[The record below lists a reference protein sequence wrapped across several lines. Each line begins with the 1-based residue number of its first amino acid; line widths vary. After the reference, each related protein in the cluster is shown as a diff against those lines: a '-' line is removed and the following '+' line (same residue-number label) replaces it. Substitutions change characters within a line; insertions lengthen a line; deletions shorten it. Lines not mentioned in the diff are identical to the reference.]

1 MSVIERYMPVAGVVL
16 LVAIAAVGCRTE
28 VDAPTPQPPEVTVAK
43 PVVKEVS
50 DYQTYTG
57 KTAAVESVDLRAR
70 VKGFLDQIQFKP
82 GDAVKKDQVL
92 FVIEQAPFQA
102 KLAAAKAK
110 RQQTEAGVKLA
121 EANLARAKKLVET
134 KAISVE
140 EYQTR
145 IAERDGAIA
154 QRAADDAAIQEAQI
168 NLDYTVVKS
177 PIDGRISRNLVDV
190 GNLVGADGN
199 TLLANVV
206 TMDPMYVYFDVSE
219 KVVLDLLQ
227 WRREHKGTDEVH
239 PVAYLRLQ
247 GENGEPHEGRLDYL
261 DNQVDPDTGTAI
273 VRGVFPNKDGLLYP
287 GVYANIRVPGPK
299 VPDAVLV
306 EQQAIGTD
314 LGGKYV
320 LVVGKDNVVERRYV
334 ELGSAYDNLRRV
346 MKGLKPD
353 ERYVVAGVQKARPG
367 KPVRVKSKE

>member
-1 MSVIERYMPVAGVVL
+1 VSVIERNLPVAVVVL
-16 LVAIAAVGCRTE
+16 VGAITAVGCRTE
-28 VDAPTPQPPEVTVAK
+28 VETPTPQPPEVTVAK

-57 KTAAVESVDLRAR
+57 KTGAVESVDLRAR

-320 LVVGKDNVVERRYV
+320 LVVGKNNVVERRYV
-334 ELGSAYDNLRRV
+334 EPL
-346 MKGLKPD
+346 
-353 ERYVVAGVQKARPG
+353 
-367 KPVRVKSKE
+367 PVGEGT